1 MMGIAI
7 IRGIRLFSSKNPRM
21 IGYQTCLRFDAA
33 AAVRAFDE
41 NTITTI
47 T

>member
-7 IRGIRLFSSKNPRM
+7 IRGIRLFSSKKPRM

-33 AAVRAFDE
+33 AVRAFDE